1 MQQYIQKYLL
11 QHHQVTIE
19 GWGTMQLVNE
29 SAQVDFTNRKI
40 HAPASIILFQEAK
53 AVDASFENWLT
64 QELNISYNEAVHTV
78 KSFVQSFQQ
87 AVLNAPM
94 RWNGWG
100 SFEYINNKIIF
111 KPEFNVLPASVTAE
125 RVIRKGAE
133 HQIRVGED
141 ERSNTQMEEWLH
153 GSPVKQKYL
162 WWVAGLVLFSFGIIL
177 AVLFANHHNIQ
188 WKKYTNYHQ
197 LQPKDPP
204 VLYKIP

>member
-11 QHHQVTIE
+11 RHQRISIE
-19 GWGTMQLVNE
+19 GWGTMQLINE
-29 SAQVDFTNRKI
+29 SAQVDFSNRKI
-40 HAPASIILFQEAK
+40 QPPVASIVFQQSVTNE
-53 AVDASFENWLT
+53 ASFEHWLT
-64 QELNISYNEAVHTV
+64 QELNISYHEAVSAV
-78 KSFVQSFQQ
+78 KSFVQSFHV
-87 AVLNAPM
+87 AVLNAPLH
-94 RWNGWG
+94 WNGWG
-100 SFEYINNKIIF
+100 TFEYINHKIIF
-111 KPEFNVLPASVTAE
+111 KPAYQVLPAAIKAE

-153 GSPVKQKYL
+153 GSTPKRKYL
-162 WWVAGLVLFSFGIIL
+162 WWVAGLVLTAFGIIL

-204 VLYKIP
+204 VLYKTP